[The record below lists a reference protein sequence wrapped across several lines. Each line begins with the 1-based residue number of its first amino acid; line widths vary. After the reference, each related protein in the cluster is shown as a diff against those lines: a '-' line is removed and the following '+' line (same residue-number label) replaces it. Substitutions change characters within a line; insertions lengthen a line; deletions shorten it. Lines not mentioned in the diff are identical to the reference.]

1 MKIYFLLFL
10 IPLFLFN
17 ILIFRIYIL
26 PTRKQINETTPIFE
40 DFINYENSPLSDVT
54 EISENWHN
62 EEADVLSKINVALQT
77 QLMKVC
83 TAQNIIRKDHE
94 EINIS
99 MSEIQKSVQ
108 VALALRYSG
117 KSEKALKVIE
127 HAVAIAP
134 NNPDILNFYGEIL
147 EIVKKDVIAADEL
160 YTKALMHYPGHKDAL
175 MNRQRTVQIV
185 EQLDLQMFQNIDN
198 KRDMLKNV
206 PDTDAVFNKFKKQ
219 AYYLHIYH
227 TVGIEGNTLTIEQ
240 LRYLLETGRAV
251 FGKSII
257 EHNEI
262 LGLQLAMK
270 YVKLL
275 VRVGRIEIKEIL
287 GIHRRVMGHV
297 DPLSSGSYRQTQ
309 VYVGSHTPPTPED
322 IPILMEEFAD
332 WLNSEE
338 AANMHPVRYA
348 ALAHYKLVDI
358 HPFEDGN
365 GRTSRLLMNLILIRA
380 GYPPVII
387 LKEHRQQYYDYL
399 KIANKGDVRPFVR
412 FIAQCTEQVLD
423 LYLWGVQKFTEYAN
437 LEDLS
442 IRTITAESD
451 SILSEL

>member
-1 MKIYFLLFL
+1 MKFYFIIALV
-10 IPLFLFN
+10 PLFFVN
-17 ILIFRIYIL
+17 IIIFRRNATQL
-26 PTRKQINETTPIFE
+26 QTKLEEPTPIFE
-40 DFINYENSPLSDVT
+40 DFINYDVGSLSEVK
-54 EISENWHN
+54 EISEEFHT
-62 EEADVLSKINVALQT
+62 DVLNSINAVLQT

-83 TAQNIIRKDHE
+83 PQNIIRKDNDD
-94 EINIS
+94 INAS
-99 MSEIQKSVQ
+99 LSEIEKSIQ
-108 VALALRYSG
+108 VALALKQSG
-117 KSEKALKVIE
+117 KADKALKVIE
-127 HAVAIAP
+127 HAAAIAP
-134 NNPDILNFYGEIL
+134 DNPDILNYYGEIL
-147 EIVKKDVIAADEL
+147 EASRKDIIAADEM
-160 YTKALMHYPGHKDAL
+160 YYKALISHPEHKGAL
-175 MNRQRTVQIV
+175 MNRQRTVQLV
-185 EQLDLQMFQNIDN
+185 EQLDLQMFQNIDA

-206 PDTDAVFNKFKKQ
+206 PETDTLFNKFKKQ

-262 LGLQLAMK
+262 LGLQLAMR

-275 VRVGRIEIKEIL
+275 VRIPRIEVKEIL

-297 DPLSSGSYRQTQ
+297 DPLASGSYRDTQ
-309 VYVGSHTPPTPED
+309 VYVGSHTPPKPD
-322 IPILMEEFAD
+322 QIPRLMEEFVD
-332 WLNSEE
+332 WLNSED
-338 AANMHPVRYA
+338 ALSMHPVRYA

-380 GYPPVII
+380 GYPPVMI

-399 KIANKGDVRPFVR
+399 KIGNQGDVRPFVR

-423 LYLWGVQKFTEYAN
+423 LYLWGVQKFSEFAN

-442 IRTITAESD
+442 LRTISD
-451 SILSEL
+451 NSDKII

>member
-1 MKIYFLLFL
+1 MKICIVLSL
-10 IPLFLFN
+10 IPLFLLN
-17 ILIFRIYIL
+17 IILFRFYIL
-26 PTRKQINETTPIFE
+26 PAKRKLNQYHPIFE
-40 DFINYENSPLSDVT
+40 DFINYENSLSTNVRD
-54 EISENWHN
+54 ISEEWPPKDV
-62 EEADVLSKINVALQT
+62 DVLNSINAALPQV
-77 QLMKVC
+77 MKVC
-83 TAQNIIRKDHE
+83 AGPKFIRKDHDD
-94 EINIS
+94 INAS

-108 VALALRYSG
+108 VALALRHSG
-117 KSEKALKVIE
+117 KTDKALKVIE
-127 HAVAIAP
+127 HAAAIYP
-134 NNPDILNFYGEIL
+134 NDPDVLNYYGEIL
-147 EIVKKDVIAADEL
+147 EVARKDIITADEL
-160 YTKALMHYPGHKDAL
+160 YHKALVHYPEHKDAL
-175 MNRQRTVQIV
+175 MNRQRTVQVV
-185 EQLDLQMFQNIDN
+185 EQLDLQMFQNIDA
-198 KRDMLKNV
+198 KRDMLKNI
-206 PDTDAVFNKFKKQ
+206 PDTDAMFNKFKKQ

-275 VRVGRIEIKEIL
+275 VRLNKIETKEIL

-297 DPLSSGSYRQTQ
+297 DPLASGFYRDTQ
-309 VYVGSHTPPTPED
+309 VYVGSHTPPAPDD
-322 IPILMEEFAD
+322 IPILMEEFVE

-338 AANMHPVRYA
+338 ATNMHPVRCA

-399 KIANKGDVRPFVR
+399 KIANRGDVRPFVR

-423 LYLWGVQKFTEYAN
+423 LYLWGVQKFSEFAN

-442 IRTITAESD
+442 IRTISGESE
-451 SILSEL
+451 SILSAEL